1 MLGCC
6 YLQWLCQSQ
15 VAIFNTDECP
25 RSVSEET
32 HSGAFRRLAE
42 GALSHSRTKERV
54 RLNCAADSVEDLIK
68 HKETCGARRTLQR
81 LPKVR

>member
-1 MLGCC
+1 M
-6 YLQWLCQSQ
+6 
-15 VAIFNTDECP
+15 VIFYTDECP

-32 HSGAFRRLAE
+32 HSSACRRLAG

-68 HKETCGARRTLQR
+68 LTETSGARRTLQR
-81 LPKVR
+81 LPKAR